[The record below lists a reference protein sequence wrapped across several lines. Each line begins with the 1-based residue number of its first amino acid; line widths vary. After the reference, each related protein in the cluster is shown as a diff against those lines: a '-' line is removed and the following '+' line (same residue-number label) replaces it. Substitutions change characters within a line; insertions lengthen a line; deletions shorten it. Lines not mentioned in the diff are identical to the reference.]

1 MKVWQS
7 LSQVWQKRRIGVDVA
22 ETSLQQQLLA
32 AQFEVIL
39 LRLMLNI
46 ARVEQPNE
54 QLPELLHDLQQQLD
68 STFAMQ
74 HVPKLCFVLCYPF
87 TQECFIY
94 HAQSTQL
101 ERQDLNQIQSVLL
114 NQTYYAQ
121 SQVENLLQ
129 IQNHQARLLL
139 LGQEMVVWRLYV
151 QQTNV
156 IESNLQPHL
165 QQLDDALQQGFQYWI
180 EQQQKRQAIL
190 LKERREFAAELHD
203 SIAQVL
209 GFLRLKSAQLH
220 SLCKNQPSYSALLP
234 LSEDLASYT
243 HYAYQQ
249 TRELITA
256 SRLAYQELDFASALK
271 KVMDEFAHQSS
282 ISFELDNRVA
292 HLNVSAKYAMQ
303 LLYII
308 RESLSNVVRHSHAS
322 SAQVR
327 IEYLA
332 SGALQICICDNGR
345 GIQLKNKR
353 SDSFGL
359 EIMQERAERIG
370 AELRFVANSPQ
381 GTCVILYLEQH

>member
-151 QQTNV
+151 QHTNV
-156 IESNLQPHL
+156 I
-165 QQLDDALQQGFQYWI
+165 
-180 EQQQKRQAIL
+180 
-190 LKERREFAAELHD
+190 
-203 SIAQVL
+203 
-209 GFLRLKSAQLH
+209 
-220 SLCKNQPSYSALLP
+220 
-234 LSEDLASYT
+234 
-243 HYAYQQ
+243 
-249 TRELITA
+249 
-256 SRLAYQELDFASALK
+256 
-271 KVMDEFAHQSS
+271 
-282 ISFELDNRVA
+282 
-292 HLNVSAKYAMQ
+292 
-303 LLYII
+303 
-308 RESLSNVVRHSHAS
+308 
-322 SAQVR
+322 
-327 IEYLA
+327 
-332 SGALQICICDNGR
+332 
-345 GIQLKNKR
+345 
-353 SDSFGL
+353 
-359 EIMQERAERIG
+359 
-370 AELRFVANSPQ
+370 
-381 GTCVILYLEQH
+381 